1 MTDPGFD
8 DLTLPPETV
17 LLVHNRYQQGG
28 GEDGVFEAEAS
39 LLERYGH
46 RVERLV
52 VDNETIATERGL
64 RGQLELAIGT
74 VWSRQAVRKV
84 GQRLV
89 ETGARVMHVH
99 NTLPLLSPAVHVAAR
114 RLGVPSV
121 QTLHNYRLACPAA
134 TFFRDG
140 RPCEDCGTKA
150 VAWPAVLHACYRNS
164 RSASLAVMTML
175 AVHRGRGT
183 WSRDVAAFI
192 ALTAFARERLLA
204 AGLPA
209 GRVVVKPNF
218 LAADPGPPP
227 SPGDGYL
234 YVGRLSEEKG
244 ISVLLDSW
252 RDLPSDLHLR
262 MAGTGPLGDEVR
274 AAASSHPNIVPL
286 GRLDAPQVVMELHAA
301 RALVVP
307 SIWYEGFPLVV
318 VEAFAAGRPVI
329 ASRHGSLAE
338 IVTDQV
344 TGLLFE
350 PGDSGAL
357 ATAIR
362 WAAEHPADMERMG
375 TAARDEYLRR
385 YTAEANYTQLVAIY
399 RSARANMVPSSVPM
413 APS

>member
-1 MTDPGFD
+1 MTDPGLD
-8 DLTLPPETV
+8 DRTLPPETV

-39 LLERYGH
+39 LLERHGH
-46 RVERLV
+46 RVARLV
-52 VDNETIATERGL
+52 VDNDTIAIERGL

-74 VWSRQAVRKV
+74 VWSRGAVRQV
-84 GQRLV
+84 GQRLI

-140 RPCEDCGTKA
+140 RPCEDCRAKA

-192 ALTAFARERLLA
+192 ALTSFARERLLA

-218 LAADPGPPP
+218 LAADPGPSP

-234 YVGRLSEEKG
+234 YVGRLAEEKG
-244 ISVLLDSW
+244 IGVLLNSW
-252 RDLPSDLHLR
+252 RDLPSDLGLR
-262 MAGTGPLGDEVR
+262 IAGTGPLADEVR
-274 AAASSHPNIVPL
+274 AAASSHPNVVPL

-350 PGDSGAL
+350 PGDSGSL

-362 WAAEHPADMERMG
+362 WADEHPADMERMG

-399 RSARANMVPSSVPM
+399 RSARANMVSSSASM